1 MSYVTIY
8 AVQANGDVTYYGE
21 ARNNHGFAP
30 LVWRHLCKQYGLDVG
45 VNIFD
50 EEGQRAIDQL
60 FAWRGT
66 GHMASEDDIL
76 VGATGDRVWI
86 AREHVPLLAAACR
99 SFYKRYVKP
108 HSLVD
113 TVNQA
118 AAVMDE
124 LLERIPDAL
133 GVAFNMCSAVDSF
146 WSVPVEDGEDCRPY
160 NILTDESKGGE
171 RYWQLK
177 PEKGGW
183 G

>member
-30 LVWRHLCKQYGLDVG
+30 LVWEHLCKQYGLDVG
-45 VNIFD
+45 VYIFSGK
-50 EEGQRAIDQL
+50 GQQAIDQL

-66 GHMASEDDIL
+66 GHMAPEDDIM
-76 VGATGDRVWI
+76 VGATNDRVWI
-86 AREHVPLLAAACR
+86 AREHVPQLVAACR
-99 SFYKRYVKP
+99 SFYKRHVKP
-108 HSLVD
+108 RNQVD

-118 AAVMDE
+118 AAVMEE
-124 LLERIPDAL
+124 LLERVPDAL
-133 GVAFNMCSAVDSF
+133 GVAFHMCSAAAPF
-146 WSVPVEDGEDCRPY
+146 WSVYVEGEEPGRPY
-160 NILTDESKGGE
+160 NILTDKGKG
-171 RYWQLK
+171 RKKHWQLR